1 MQQHLLIPQHFDH
14 EESGLLLQLQE
25 EHSIPVDIVNLAQDS
40 ISKADI
46 SKSSAVVALGGPRLT
61 IPIEPW
67 EGNLKT

>member
-40 ISKADI
+40 ISK
-46 SKSSAVVALGGPRLT
+46 SSAVVTLGGPRLT
-61 IPIEPW
+61 IPIEP
-67 EGNLKT
+67 